1 MYNTA
6 HHRANGYSYTVKTRE
21 PTVGSRLRDLRL
33 HNGMSIRGLA
43 ERCGLSHPFISSV
56 EKNATSPS
64 VSSLKK
70 ILDALGI
77 TLTDFFAEKKSIE
90 RIAFYKANELT
101 ELADGVNLSYRQVG
115 ANLKGA
121 EMLILHER
129 YAPGASTGEDKYH
142 HQAQEGGVIVQG
154 RLLIT
159 VGDESRVLEQSD
171 AYYFD
176 STIPHKMENIS
187 DEECVVVS
195 AVTPPTF

>member
-1 MYNTA
+1 L
-6 HHRANGYSYTVKTRE
+6 
-21 PTVGSRLRDLRL
+21 GSRLRELRL
-33 HNGMSIRGLA
+33 QRGISIRGLA
-43 ERCGLSHPFISSV
+43 KLSGLSHPFVSAA
-56 EKNATSPS
+56 EKDKTSPS

-70 ILDALGI
+70 LLDALGI
-77 TLTDFFAEKKSIE
+77 TLSAFFSEEASIQ
-90 RIAFYKANELT
+90 RVAFYKASELT
-101 ELADGVNLSYRQVG
+101 ELADGTNLSYRQVG

-142 HQAQEGGVIVQG
+142 HRAQEGGVVVKG
-154 RLLIT
+154 NLLIT
-159 VGDESRVLEQSD
+159 VGDENRVLEEGD

>member
-1 MYNTA
+1 MN
-6 HHRANGYSYTVKTRE
+6 TRE
-21 PTVGSRLRDLRL
+21 PTVGSRLKELRL
-33 HNGMSIRGLA
+33 QNGLSIRGLA
-43 ERCGLSHPFISSV
+43 ERSGLSHPFISSA
-56 EKNATSPS
+56 EKDATSPS

-70 ILDALGI
+70 LLDALGV
-77 TLTDFFAEKKSIE
+77 TLSDFFSEKESVE
-90 RIAFYKANELT
+90 RVAFYKANELT

-129 YAPGASTGEDKYH
+129 YAPGASTGEDRYH
-142 HQAQEGGVIVQG
+142 HNAQEGGVIVKG
-154 RLLIT
+154 KLSIT
-159 VGDESRVLEQSD
+159 VGDEIRVLEEGD

-176 STIPHKMENIS
+176 STIPHRMENIS

>member
-1 MYNTA
+1 MA
-6 HHRANGYSYTVKTRE
+6 TRQ
-21 PTVGSRLRDLRL
+21 PTVGARLKELRL
-33 HNGMSIRGLA
+33 QNGLSIRGLA
-43 ERCGLSHPFISSV
+43 ERSGLSHPFISSA
-56 EKNATSPS
+56 EKDLTSPS

-70 ILDALGI
+70 ILDALGV
-77 TLTDFFAEKKSIE
+77 TLTDFFAEKKTID

-101 ELADGVNLSYRQVG
+101 ELADGVSLSYRQVG

-142 HQAQEGGVIVQG
+142 HQAQEGGVIVKG
-154 RLLIT
+154 KLLIT
-159 VGDESRVLEQSD
+159 VGSESRVLEEGD

-176 STIPHKMENIS
+176 STIPHKMENIA